1 MSKFFLRTF
10 GCRCN
15 QADSAAIRSS
25 LCRQSMSET
34 DSCREAELI
43 VVNSCTVTGRT
54 DQQVRQ
60 ALRKFHRENP
70 AARLVVT
77 GCYAERDPQALAGL
91 EGVSLVLGTGH
102 KDRLVDLVRQPTGGP
117 SVDVRRGPLDP
128 ERALRLGDTAAIG
141 SRTRPL
147 VKVQDGCDARCSYCI
162 VPSVRGPGRSAPPE
176 EILRAVR
183 ELVGLGFQEIV
194 LTGVNLGTYGRGLK
208 EGVSLPALLRAV
220 VQVPGLGRVRLSSI
234 EPMRFD
240 REIIAIAGDS
250 PALARHFH
258 IPLQSGSDRVLRL
271 MRRPYRA
278 ERFLELLHF
287 IDSRLPG
294 VALGSDVLV
303 GFPGETEDDFAA
315 TLRLIEQAPLAYLH
329 VFPFSARPG
338 TDAAGMGDPVEPRA
352 VRERVSIL
360 RGLSGSKNL
369 AFRRRFLGRTL
380 TAISLAREEQMGS
393 SVVLTDNYIHARVPG
408 PPVMPNR
415 LVDVRILQAL
425 PGTTNAELQGG
436 QTS

>member
-1 MSKFFLRTF
+1 MSKFFLHTF

-25 LCRQSMSET
+25 LCRQFMSET

-70 AARLVVT
+70 EARLVVT
-77 GCYAERDPQALAGL
+77 GCYAERDPQTLAGL
-91 EGVSLVLGTGH
+91 EGISLVVGNAD
-102 KDRLVDLVRQPTGGP
+102 KARLVDLLRRPPSGP
-117 SVDVRRGPLDP
+117 AAEVRRHPIDQ
-128 ERALRLGDTAAIG
+128 ERALRLEDAAAVG

-147 VKVQDGCDARCSYCI
+147 VKVQDGCEARCSYCI

-194 LTGVNLGTYGRGLK
+194 LTGVNLGTYGRGL
-208 EGVSLPALLRAV
+208 GDGTSLPALLRSI
-220 VQVPGLGRVRLSSI
+220 VQIPGLGRIRLSSI

-240 REIIAIAGDS
+240 REIIAIAVDS
-250 PALARHFH
+250 PAFARHFH
-258 IPLQSGSDRVLRL
+258 IPLQSGCNRILRL

-278 ERFLELLHF
+278 ERFLELLDF

-294 VALGSDVLV
+294 VALGSDVMV

-315 TLRLIEQAPLAYLH
+315 TLRVLEQAPLAYLH

-338 TDAAGMGDPVEPRA
+338 TEAVGMGKPVDPRA
-352 VRERVSIL
+352 VRERVSFL
-360 RGLSGSKNL
+360 RGLSAQKNL
-369 AFRRRFLGRTL
+369 SFRRRFLGQTL
-380 TAISLAREEQMGS
+380 TAVTLAKEEQMGS
-393 SVVLTDNYIHARVPG
+393 SVVLTDNYIHAHVPG
-408 PPVMPNR
+408 LRVAPNR

-425 PGTTNAELQGG
+425 PGTTDAELQSPGI
-436 QTS
+436 S